1 MSGMLG
7 FIRPG
12 FGEWM
17 IILVIVLVIFGPKRL
32 PGLGEAVGKTIKGFR
47 KAMSEGKSDDAE
59 KLDEKKD
66 QGSPK
71 E

>member
-1 MSGMLG
+1 MLG

-12 FGEWM
+12 FGEW
-17 IILVIVLVIFGPKRL
+17 IVILVIVLVVFGPKRL
-32 PGLGEAVGKTIKGFR
+32 PELGEAVGKTIKGFR
-47 KAMSEGKSDDAE
+47 KAMNEGKADEIE

-66 QGSPK
+66 QTRPK

>member
-1 MSGMLG
+1 MLG

-12 FGEWM
+12 FGEW
-17 IILVIVLVIFGPKRL
+17 IVILVIVLVVFGPKRL
-32 PGLGEAVGKTIKGFR
+32 PELGEAVGKTIKGFR
-47 KAMSEGKSDDAE
+47 KAMNEGKADEAE

-66 QGSPK
+66 QTRPK

>member
-1 MSGMLG
+1 MLG

-12 FGEWM
+12 FGEW
-17 IILVIVLVIFGPKRL
+17 IVILIIVLVVFGPRRL
-32 PGLGEAVGKTIKGFR
+32 PELGEAVGKTIKGFR
-47 KAMSEGKSDDAE
+47 KAMNDAQADEPE

-66 QGSPK
+66 QTRPK

>member
-1 MSGMLG
+1 MLG

-17 IILVIVLVIFGPKRL
+17 IILVIVLVVFGPRRL
-32 PGLGEAVGKTIKGFR
+32 PELGEAIGKTIKGFR
-47 KAMSEGKSDDAE
+47 KAMSEGKADESE

-66 QGSPK
+66 QTRPK